1 MSLSNLYASARRSLM
16 AYQAATNVTGQNI
29 ANAESAGYT
38 RRAVRLAPDPRLDG
52 GVMFHNGQLGA
63 GGGAGLAGID
73 RMRSSILD
81 AAARRGMTN
90 RDGAGASAQLLAGLE
105 GQLAPDG
112 GEALLGSLT
121 EFWNAWSDVADH
133 PSDLSARNALLS
145 QAGSVASALRGASER
160 LDHYAASVQS
170 SLGASVEE
178 ANGLLSEIAHLNGLV
193 RAANAQG
200 VADPDAQD
208 RRDLLLDRLAGLVPV
223 NVRSQA
229 DGTVDVSFG
238 GMVGV
243 QGTESRA
250 LRLVGPPD
258 AATTEIRADGS
269 SRGLT
274 LSGTEGGELGAQ
286 LDLLAVAL
294 PSARS
299 ALDTLAAQL
308 VDRVNT
314 AHATGTGL
322 DGVSGRP
329 FFDPAGVTASTIALS
344 SDMTAEA
351 VAAGSG
357 APGDGSVA
365 TTIAGLGDGVQSLA
379 TALMADL
386 GTRVRAASAAAT
398 ASAAM
403 ADHAGA
409 LRDSVSRVSLDEEM
423 VNLIRYQQA
432 YAASARVLD
441 TANGLF
447 DTLLGL

>member
-1 MSLSNLYASARRSLM
+1 MSLSNLYSSARRSLM
-16 AYQAATNVTGQNI
+16 TYQAATNVTGQNI

-38 RRAVRLAPDPRLDG
+38 RRSVRIAPDPRLDG
-52 GVMFHNGQLGA
+52 GVMFHNGALA
-63 GGGAGLAGID
+63 GSGAGLSGVD
-73 RMRSSILD
+73 RMRSAILD
-81 AAARRGMTN
+81 AAARRGMTH

-121 EFWNAWSDVADH
+121 DFWNAWSDVADQ
-133 PSDLSARNALLS
+133 PSDLAARSALLS
-145 QAGSVASALRGASER
+145 QADGIASALRGASAR
-160 LDHYAASVQS
+160 LDGYAASVQTT
-170 SLGASVEE
+170 LGSQVDD

-200 VADPDAQD
+200 APDADAQD
-208 RRDLLLDRLAGLVPV
+208 RRDLLLDRLAGIVPV
-223 NVRSQA
+223 NVRAQA

-243 QGTESRA
+243 QGTEARA
-250 LRLVGPPD
+250 LQLVVPPD
-258 AATTEIRADGS
+258 APAAEIRAAGA
-269 SRGLT
+269 SRGLA
-274 LSGTEGGELGAQ
+274 LSGTEGGELGAG
-286 LDLLAVAL
+286 LDLLTVAL
-294 PSARS
+294 PSARQ

-308 VDRVNT
+308 VERVNA
-314 AHATGTGL
+314 AHTTGTGL
-322 DGVSGRP
+322 DGVAGRP
-329 FFDPAGVTASTIALS
+329 FFDPTGVTASTIALAAG
-344 SDMTAEA
+344 MTGPEA

-357 APGDGSVA
+357 APGDGAVA
-365 TTIAGLGDGVQSLA
+365 TAIAGLGDGVQSLA

-386 GTRVRAASAAAT
+386 GTRVRSATAAAS

-403 ADHAGA
+403 ADHAAA

-447 DTLLGL
+447 DTLLAL